1 MIFSRLSSDE
11 IGSFYRQIAVMLR
24 SGVSLSDAVSALS
37 DERDLPRVRKKAARI
52 KKDLADNISL
62 RDSFAKHPNLFSPA
76 LIKILSS
83 DIPSEKAAEVLQKFA
98 DTEERTGKVSS
109 KVASIL
115 VYPVAVLCIAIS
127 ITLVLLIFVIPVF
140 QEMFS
145 DMGGK
150 LPPLTQLVV
159 SISEVTK
166 SNLLYIIIF
175 FIIVATSFIIS
186 RKLFYFVASKLPII
200 GASLKKIA
208 ISNFAEY
215 FSLMLSVD
223 IPLIEALE
231 IAADSIKNPYYAGI
245 FKEIGAKVSDI
256 RGLKEEMRSSCLF
269 PVVLLKTIE
278 IRETPQAL
286 ETAMA
291 ETANFYEKGMGKY
304 IEKKLVIFEV
314 IMMVFLGITIGG
326 LVIAMYLP
334 IFKMASVL

>member
-1 MIFSRLSSDE
+1 MIFSRLASDE

-37 DERDLPRVRKKAARI
+37 DEPDLPRIREKAARI

-62 RDSFAKHPNLFSPA
+62 RDSFARHPNLFSPA
-76 LIKILSS
+76 LIQILTSG
-83 DIPSEKAAEVLQKFA
+83 IPNEKAAEVLQKFA
-98 DTEERTGKVSS
+98 DTEERAGKVSK

-127 ITLVLLIFVIPVF
+127 ITLFILVFVIPVF
-140 QEMFS
+140 QDMFS

-150 LPPLTQLVV
+150 LPALTLLVV
-159 SISEVTK
+159 NISEVIK
-166 SNLLYIIIF
+166 SNLLYIILFFVIVVVF
-175 FIIVATSFIIS
+175 FIFS

-231 IAADSIKNPYYAGI
+231 IAADSIKNPYYADI
-245 FKEIGAKVSDI
+245 LKEIGARVSDI
-256 RGLKEEMRSSCLF
+256 RGLKEEMKSSCLF

-278 IRETPQAL
+278 ISETPQAL

-291 ETANFYEKGMGKY
+291 ETANFYEKGMEKY

-314 IMMVFLGITIGG
+314 IIMIFLGITIGG

-334 IFKMASVL
+334 VFKMAGPL